1 MSYAYWMG
9 TYFARNPL
17 STELTA
23 CFLPLFLSR
32 MKLSHA
38 KMCAWCIVKII
49 FFLNMHSFVH
59 FGKRI
64 QRVNLF
70 EKKKYFFTFILLTG
84 KDRKNHLA
92 HSSCILVHP
101 SNLITLPILENFY
114 YSNRKWF
121 LFGMI

>member
-1 MSYAYWMG
+1 MSYASEFIG
-9 TYFARNPL
+9 TYFPRNPL

-38 KMCAWCIVKII
+38 EMCAWCIVKII

-70 EKKKYFFTFILLTG
+70 EKKIYYIGLFELFHIYFTHGEKIE
-84 KDRKNHLA
+84 K
-92 HSSCILVHP
+92 I
-101 SNLITLPILENFY
+101 I
-114 YSNRKWF
+114 
-121 LFGMI
+121 